1 MNKVKLF
8 LFPALY
14 LLIGTFITIELLKI
28 ILSSGSIGYIILFIP
43 MTMLTVL
50 LTVIGIVN
58 AWVQYRML
66 RQDILVHS
74 YNVKEM
80 LWLYFRC
87 WIVLI
92 CGITLAVV
100 FYWFYDLL
108 PESIQPLIHNLY
120 ILFYCICA
128 FLTIAALLSVILSE
142 DLNEIKFLNAQNE
155 NQLLKAQLNPHFLYN
170 TLNNI
175 DALVWIDQ
183 ERASEAV
190 TTLSDLMRYLT
201 YSSKQ
206 SRISISE
213 EVTHLQQ
220 LVSLQKLRIRN
231 ENSLKFNQDI
241 DDPKGMIAPLMMI
254 PIVENCFKHV
264 GSLEEDGS
272 IIISVT
278 VKDNCLRLTT
288 NNNISTDTKTR
299 DKKNSGVGLA
309 VLRRRL
315 SILYSNRFT
324 LLTESKNGR
333 FITELTIK
341 L

>member
-1 MNKVKLF
+1 
-8 LFPALY
+8 
-14 LLIGTFITIELLKI
+14 
-28 ILSSGSIGYIILFIP
+28 

-58 AWVQYRML
+58 VWVQYRML

-74 YNVKEM
+74 YNIKEM

-183 ERASEAV
+183 EKASEAV

-206 SRISISE
+206 TQISVFE
-213 EVTHLQQ
+213 EVSHLQQ
-220 LVSLQKLRIRN
+220 LIALQKLRIRN
-231 ENSLKFNQDI
+231 ENSLKFSVDI
-241 DDPKGMIAPLMMI
+241 DDQKAMVAPLMMI

-264 GSLEEDGS
+264 GTLEEDGS
-272 IIISVT
+272 IIINVSL
-278 VKDNCLRLTT
+278 KENCLRLYT
-288 NNNISTDTKTR
+288 NNNTTAVTETS

-333 FITELTIK
+333 FFTELTIN